1 MEKVDQGELQK
12 NIVNNFFLL
21 KISETDGINCK
32 AFHFVPFEVNL
43 VIVNNA

>member
-1 MEKVDQGELQK
+1 MEKVGQGELQK
-12 NIVNNFFLL
+12 NIVNNFFPL